1 MKKHPLQNRTN
12 VQIKGGGGPK
22 AFWTMFKKTA
32 LFWKGGIPNDAKSLV
47 QDSFLWNL
55 LNGKCLI
62 WPRTTKTCDQEWQI
76 SGDRRVGIWFDSAI
90 SEWTTN
96 GQWTNNNCICVLDA
110 IMKVMHSQYVGISV
124 RFPPIPFS
132 NNQLALCQLT
142 KKRQKKEKENNS
154 KMTKGDI
161 DIDIDTT
168 MFRIMF
174 KTFFLLLFCPAQT
187 LQEPCEVA
195 WLS

>member
-1 MKKHPLQNRTN
+1 
-12 VQIKGGGGPK
+12 
-22 AFWTMFKKTA
+22 
-32 LFWKGGIPNDAKSLV
+32 
-47 QDSFLWNL
+47 
-55 LNGKCLI
+55 
-62 WPRTTKTCDQEWQI
+62 
-76 SGDRRVGIWFDSAI
+76 
-90 SEWTTN
+90 
-96 GQWTNNNCICVLDA
+96 
-110 IMKVMHSQYVGISV
+110 MKVMHSQYVGISV

-142 KKRQKKEKENNS
+142 KKGNKKDEKRQQKEKENNS

-195 WLS
+195 